1 MEINGRHVEH
11 ALGTLDWYGLKDNKS
26 MNTPVTFT
34 TESAKLDRLEAIART
49 AGCNCDVILNDALD
63 SYLEFYDWQSERI
76 RRARGRE
83 ETSRTY
89 STEEVRTMMAEYHER
104 RKAEK

>member
-49 AGCNCDVILNDALD
+49 AGCDRDVILNDALD
-63 SYLEFYDWQSERI
+63 NYLEFYDWQSERI
-76 RRARGRE
+76 RKARA
-83 ETSRTY
+83 ETHRTY
-89 STEEVRTMMAEYHER
+89 STEEVRVMMAEYHER
-104 RKAEK
+104 RTAEK